1 VPVEPMVGMKPAVMQ
16 PVTILIAVSGPLK
29 GCGIAELQ
37 DVILQIQLA
46 EQVIPVKSKAM
57 VNQNASKHVNPT
69 VLVRLELNV
78 VLATAWTVIVVI
90 GPVMEPVCTVLQAV
104 VIIITK
110 EKIQKMNVMVRV
122 LVAGLVMATS
132 QEDVNI
138 PALQSPAVAYRI
150 AIT

>member
-1 VPVEPMVGMKPAVMQ
+1 MILELIVPVIILCVIT
-16 PVTILIAVSGPLK
+16 VTDVFVLLSVSQ
-29 GCGIAELQ
+29 EF
-37 DVILQIQLA
+37 VLA
-46 EQVIPVKSKAM
+46 EYVRHLVSLMA
-57 VNQNASKHVNPT
+57 T
-69 VLVRLELNV
+69 LVRLLANV

-138 PALQSPAVAYRI
+138 PALQSPAAVCRI

>member
-1 VPVEPMVGMKPAVMQ
+1 MVGMKPAVMQ

-69 VLVRLELNV
+69 VLLVRLELNV

-138 PALQSPAVAYRI
+138 PALRSPAAVCRI

>member
-1 VPVEPMVGMKPAVMQ
+1 VEIVIVILELIVPVIILCVIT
-16 PVTILIAVSGPLK
+16 VTDVFVLLSVSQ
-29 GCGIAELQ
+29 EF
-37 DVILQIQLA
+37 VLA
-46 EQVIPVKSKAM
+46 EYVRHLVSLMA
-57 VNQNASKHVNPT
+57 T
-69 VLVRLELNV
+69 LVRLLANV

-138 PALQSPAVAYRI
+138 PALQSPAAVCRI

>member
-1 VPVEPMVGMKPAVMQ
+1 VEIVIVILELIVPVIILCVIT
-16 PVTILIAVSGPLK
+16 VTDVFVLLSVSQ
-29 GCGIAELQ
+29 EF
-37 DVILQIQLA
+37 VLA
-46 EQVIPVKSKAM
+46 EYVRHLVSLMA
-57 VNQNASKHVNPT
+57 T
-69 VLVRLELNV
+69 LVRLLANV

>member
-1 VPVEPMVGMKPAVMQ
+1 
-16 PVTILIAVSGPLK
+16 
-29 GCGIAELQ
+29 
-37 DVILQIQLA
+37 
-46 EQVIPVKSKAM
+46 M

-138 PALQSPAVAYRI
+138 PALQSPAAVCRI